1 MLRRRPLHRCLTA
14 FVALVAMLFA
24 QLAVAG
30 YVCPGQADAAAMA
43 QRMASGQPCEG
54 MDADQPV
61 LCHQHAAPAAQSFE
75 SVKLPAPSL
84 PAIVQVLVL
93 PLAIGALVEAPAAP
107 DMAPL
112 RPPPDPV
119 FLSTLRLRV

>member
-43 QRMASGQPCEG
+43 QMMASGQPCEG

-84 PAIVQVLVL
+84 PAIVQVFVL
-93 PLAIGALVEAPAAP
+93 PLAIDALVEAPAAP